1 MARQQLSVEER
12 RRRNRE
18 YQKKRRE
25 KIYSKPE
32 LKEEYLRKEKQRW
45 KKRVED
51 GKIKTISDLNEREK
65 RSKRKAWKRRQQE
78 SRERKR
84 KLMEEMEQEP
94 QSGPDRT
101 TTDMSAGVINCG
113 DWLAVI
119 YDQNWWLAKA
129 VTVDAHHQDVQ
140 VEFFHPHGPNMR
152 FHPKPGGKDMCF
164 VPVED
169 ILVKLMEPSSP
180 GCGSRT
186 REIYHLSAEVM
197 DFIEKEHINRLLL
210 DKAD

>member
-1 MARQQLSVEER
+1 MCQCFSPTTFQLTENTHARVQAEENDGPTTMGK
-12 RRRNRE
+12 NRG
-18 YQKKRRE
+18 
-25 KIYSKPE
+25 P
-32 LKEEYLRKEKQRW
+32 L
-45 KKRVED
+45 
-51 GKIKTISDLNEREK
+51 
-65 RSKRKAWKRRQQE
+65 AM
-78 SRERKR
+78 
-84 KLMEEMEQEP
+84 LMEEMEQEP
-94 QSGPDRT
+94 QSGPDGT
-101 TTDMSAGVINCG
+101 TTDISAGVINCG

-140 VEFFHPHGPNMR
+140 VEFFHPHGPNTR

-180 GCGSRT
+180 GRASRT

-197 DFIEKEHINRLLL
+197 DFIEEEHINRLLP